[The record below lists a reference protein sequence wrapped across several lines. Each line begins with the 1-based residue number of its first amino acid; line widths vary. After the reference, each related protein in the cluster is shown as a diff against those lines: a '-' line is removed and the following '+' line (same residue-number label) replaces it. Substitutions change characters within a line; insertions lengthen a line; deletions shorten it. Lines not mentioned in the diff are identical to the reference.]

1 MNNSPKRDILDR
13 TFKFGVRVIKMGN
26 YLPKT
31 PAGFALASQL
41 IRSGTSIG
49 ANLQEAQSGVSKKD
63 FIHSVQ
69 IALKEARETKFW
81 IELVTESSLLSPAK
95 TRLLIDESDQ
105 LIKILTIIVKHA
117 KINQSNS

>member
-1 MNNSPKRDILDR
+1 MKNDRGKDILDR
-13 TFKFGVRVIKMGN
+13 TFKFGVRIIRMGN
-26 YLPKT
+26 SLPKT
-31 PAGFALASQL
+31 PAGFALASQI

-63 FIHSVQ
+63 FVHSIQ

-81 IELVTESSLLSPAK
+81 IELVTESSLLPAAK

-105 LIKILTIIVKHA
+105 LIRILTIIVKHA
-117 KINQSNS
+117 KINQGNS